1 MIRNSE
7 KEVAKRIKEKTAGQF
22 VYISGYNVKESK
34 VVVQCV
40 ECGELF
46 ERTYHHITTH
56 GTECPACKKRERKR
70 INAERLK
77 AKEEARQKRIAERK
91 KREAEA
97 ERKRAERNKP
107 HRCPVCGELTTRRK
121 YCSDRCRLK
130 VNNTRKDIRRRNK
143 IKTAMVDSDITVD
156 ALFKRDKGI
165 CHICGCLCDRSDY
178 VTRGENFIAGDKYP
192 SIDHVV
198 PLIRG
203 GLHAWNNVKLA
214 HRLCNSKKGDKISNK
229 YPSMFEF

>member
-1 MIRNSE
+1 MAKGFPMRITEQEAS
-7 KEVAKRIKEKTAGQF
+7 KRIKEKTGGRFAY
-22 VYISGYNVKESK
+22 VSGYKVKESK

-77 AKEEARQKRIAERK
+77 AKEEARQKKIAERK

-121 YCSDRCRLK
+121 YCSDRCRFK
-130 VNNTRKDIRRRNK
+130 ANNSRKEIRRRNK

-165 CHICGCLCDRSDY
+165 CYICGCKCDWKDF
-178 VTRGENFIAGDKYP
+178 TEEDDIFIAGNSYP
-192 SIDHVV
+192 SIDHII
-198 PLIRG
+198 PLARG
-203 GLHAWNNVKLA
+203 GLHSWNNVKLA
-214 HRLCNSKKGDKISNK
+214 HRLCNSKKSDGILQQ
-229 YPSMFEF
+229 